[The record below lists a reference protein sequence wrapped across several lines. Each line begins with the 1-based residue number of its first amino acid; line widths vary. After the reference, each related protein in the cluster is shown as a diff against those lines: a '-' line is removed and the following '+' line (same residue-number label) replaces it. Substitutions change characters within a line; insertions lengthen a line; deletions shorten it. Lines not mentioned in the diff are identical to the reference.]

1 MPGADPSIGWGTYF
15 IALALIVAGSFLV
28 TYLATDLG
36 HLPRAPYIG
45 LLTVVVGAMTWAYL
59 WATGT

>member
-15 IALALIVAGSFLV
+15 IALAPIVVGSFLV

-36 HLPRAPYIG
+36 AMPRTPYIG
-45 LLTVVVGAMTWAYL
+45 LLTVAVGTMTWA
-59 WATGT
+59 